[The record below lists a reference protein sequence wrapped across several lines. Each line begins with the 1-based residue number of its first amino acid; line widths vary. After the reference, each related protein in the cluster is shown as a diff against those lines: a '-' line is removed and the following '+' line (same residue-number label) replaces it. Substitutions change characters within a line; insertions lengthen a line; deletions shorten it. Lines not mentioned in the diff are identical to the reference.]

1 MPKTRRIRKV
11 GGKRRKSMKGGF
23 FGSFN
28 EMYEKT
34 KKAAKDAHAQAM
46 GHIDTIKNS
55 QQYNAGMSR
64 LNETVNALQKH
75 SNDIIGQA
83 HEYGSRAAAS
93 AQDYGS
99 RAAASAQDYSRRA
112 AASAQDYASQARSK
126 MSQMRGSTT
135 VGAGYGKRKGS
146 RKGSRRRHHYQRGGD
161 TTPEEARQIAE
172 DHDAVNALKEELKLN
187 IKTVD
192 ELMSKI
198 NAPGEHTEEKN
209 QDIAKLEAALT
220 NKMEIM
226 EKIVNTMDKV
236 MKEEMSSK
244 YLKGDTAHHAEQA
257 VKSVQSNATKVLS
270 ETQSQITEEVNERA
284 GAAMQQAEKAQE
296 ASKGILGKIG
306 EALGFGGDKSE
317 QSDAVAGGRRR
328 KRKGRKTKRK
338 SRKGKRHPK
347 KGQRSKTRKGRLDFI
362 THKGDKYYN
371 RKRHRQTRNRK
382 GKKGRPYASRKRR

>member
-1 MPKTRRIRKV
+1 MPKTRRTRKV

-23 FGSFN
+23 FSN
-28 EMYEKT
+28 MYNKT
-34 KKAAKDAHAQAM
+34 KEAMEKAHGQAM
-46 GHIDTIKNS
+46 DHIQTIQAS
-55 QQYNAGMSR
+55 QQYIAGKNS
-64 LNETVNALQKH
+64 LNDAVNKLQDH
-75 SNDIIGQA
+75 SQTFLSKAQQFGRQ
-83 HEYGSRAAAS
+83 AAAS

-99 RAAASAQDYSRRA
+99 RAAASAQDY
-112 AASAQDYASQARSK
+112 ASQASSK

-135 VGAGYGKRKGS
+135 VGAGYGKRK
-146 RKGSRRRHHYQRGGD
+146 RSRRRHHYQRGGD

-172 DHDAVNALKEELKLN
+172 DHDAVNALREELKLN

-257 VKSVQSNATKVLS
+257 VKSVQSNATKVIS
-270 ETQSQITEEVNERA
+270 DAQSQITEEVNERA

-306 EALGFGGDKSE
+306 EALGFGGDKSD
-317 QSDAVAGGRRR
+317 QPAAAAAAGGRRR

-347 KGQRSKTRKGRLDFI
+347 KGQRSKTRKGRLDFV

>member
-23 FGSFN
+23 SFKN
-28 EMYEKT
+28 MYKT
-34 KKAAKDAHAQAM
+34 AQDKAKQAQEQAM
-46 GHIDTIKNS
+46 KHIDTIKNS
-55 QQYNAGMSR
+55 QQYNAARNR
-64 LNETVNALQKH
+64 LNDSVNVLQKH
-75 SNDIIGQA
+75 SNDFMGHAQL
-83 HEYGSRAAAS
+83 AATS
-93 AQDYGS
+93 VQDYAS

-172 DHDAVNALKEELKLN
+172 DHDAVNALREELKLN

-257 VKSVQSNATKVLS
+257 VKSVQSNAEKVLS
-270 ETQSQITEEVNERA
+270 ETQSQIAEEVNERA
-284 GAAMQQAEKAQE
+284 GAAVQQAEKAQE
-296 ASKGILGKIG
+296 ASRGILGKIG
-306 EALGFGGDKSE
+306 DALGFGSNKSDD
-317 QSDAVAGGRRR
+317 SAAPVAGGRRR

-338 SRKGKRHPK
+338 GRKSKRHPK
-347 KGQRSKTRKGRLDFI
+347 KGQKSKTRKGRLDFR

-371 RKRHRQTRNRK
+371 RDGHRQTRNRK

>member
-1 MPKTRRIRKV
+1 
-11 GGKRRKSMKGGF
+11 
-23 FGSFN
+23 
-28 EMYEKT
+28 
-34 KKAAKDAHAQAM
+34 
-46 GHIDTIKNS
+46 
-55 QQYNAGMSR
+55 
-64 LNETVNALQKH
+64 
-75 SNDIIGQA
+75 
-83 HEYGSRAAAS
+83 
-93 AQDYGS
+93 
-99 RAAASAQDYSRRA
+99 
-112 AASAQDYASQARSK
+112 
-126 MSQMRGSTT
+126 
-135 VGAGYGKRKGS
+135 
-146 RKGSRRRHHYQRGGD
+146 
-161 TTPEEARQIAE
+161 
-172 DHDAVNALKEELKLN
+172 
-187 IKTVD
+187 
-192 ELMSKI
+192 MSKI

-257 VKSVQSNATKVLS
+257 VKSVQSNATKVIS
-270 ETQSQITEEVNERA
+270 DAQSQITEEVNERA

-296 ASKGILGKIG
+296 ASKGILGKIT
-306 EALGFGGDKSE
+306 EALGFGGDKND
-317 QSDAVAGGRRR
+317 QPAAAAAAGGRRR

>member
-1 MPKTRRIRKV
+1 MPRTKT
-11 GGKRRKSMKGGF
+11 KRRWEYRHQPAVYMPAHVKLQDHSQTFLSKAQQ
-23 FGSFN
+23 FGR
-28 EMYEKT
+28 
-34 KKAAKDAHAQAM
+34 Q
-46 GHIDTIKNS
+46 
-55 QQYNAGMSR
+55 
-64 LNETVNALQKH
+64 
-75 SNDIIGQA
+75 
-83 HEYGSRAAAS
+83 AAAS

-99 RAAASAQDYSRRA
+99 RAAASAQDY
-112 AASAQDYASQARSK
+112 ASQASSK

-135 VGAGYGKRKGS
+135 VGAGYGKRK
-146 RKGSRRRHHYQRGGD
+146 RSRRRHHYQRGGD

-172 DHDAVNALKEELKLN
+172 DHDAVNALREELKLN

-257 VKSVQSNATKVLS
+257 VKSVQSNATKVIS
-270 ETQSQITEEVNERA
+270 DAQSQITEEVNERA

-306 EALGFGGDKSE
+306 EALGFGGDKSD
-317 QSDAVAGGRRR
+317 QPAAAAAAGGRRR

-347 KGQRSKTRKGRLDFI
+347 KGQRSKTRKGRLDFV